1 MKERIKN
8 IAGSFFI
15 SVTLINL
22 AILILGK
29 ILRPEQQFGYEV
41 FAYPLI
47 YGVIGIIPAL
57 FVRSD
62 KELTVKQAIIK
73 EIAQMIMTV
82 VAIVVFIF
90 VGQPLTR
97 DILITASAV
106 ALSIVIIYCLVVLIG
121 WLMDLRTARV
131 MTEDLKR
138 FQEEST
144 KRESA

>member
-57 FVRSD
+57 FVKSD
-62 KELTVKQAIIK
+62 KELA
-73 EIAQMIMTV
+73 
-82 VAIVVFIF
+82 
-90 VGQPLTR
+90 
-97 DILITASAV
+97 
-106 ALSIVIIYCLVVLIG
+106 
-121 WLMDLRTARV
+121 
-131 MTEDLKR
+131 
-138 FQEEST
+138 
-144 KRESA
+144 

>member
-22 AILILGK
+22 AILIVGK

-57 FVRSD
+57 FVKSD
-62 KELTVKQAIIK
+62 KELTIKQAIIK
-73 EIAQMIMTV
+73 EIAQMMMTV

-90 VGQPLTR
+90 VGQPLTK

-144 KRESA
+144 ESSL

>member
-57 FVRSD
+57 FVKSD
-62 KELTVKQAIIK
+62 KELTLKQAIIK
-73 EIAQMIMTV
+73 EIVQMIMTV

-121 WLMDLRTARV
+121 WLMDLRTARD

-144 KRESA
+144 ESESA

>member
-73 EIAQMIMTV
+73 EILQMIMTV

-106 ALSIVIIYCLVVLIG
+106 ALIIVIIYCLVVLIG

-144 KRESA
+144 ESGL

>member
-15 SVTLINL
+15 SVTLIKL

-73 EIAQMIMTV
+73 EIAQMMMTV

>member
-57 FVRSD
+57 FVKSD
-62 KELTVKQAIIK
+62 KELTLKQAIIK
-73 EIAQMIMTV
+73 EIVQMIMTV
-82 VAIVVFIF
+82 VVIVVFIF

>member
-73 EIAQMIMTV
+73 EIAQMMMTV

>member
-22 AILILGK
+22 AILILGN

-57 FVRSD
+57 FVKSD
-62 KELTVKQAIIK
+62 KELTLKQAIIK
-73 EIAQMIMTV
+73 EIVQMIMTV

-144 KRESA
+144 ESGL

>member
-62 KELTVKQAIIK
+62 KELTIKQAIIK
-73 EIAQMIMTV
+73 EIAQMMMTV

-90 VGQPLTR
+90 VGQPLTK

-121 WLMDLRTARV
+121 WLMDLRTARD

-144 KRESA
+144 ESSL

>member
-57 FVRSD
+57 FVKSD
-62 KELTVKQAIIK
+62 KELTLKQAIIK
-73 EIAQMIMTV
+73 EIVQMIMTV

>member
-57 FVRSD
+57 FVKSD

-73 EIAQMIMTV
+73 EIVQMLMTV

-121 WLMDLRTARV
+121 WLMDLRTAKV

-138 FQEEST
+138 FQKEST
-144 KRESA
+144 ESGL

>member
-73 EIAQMIMTV
+73 EIVQMIMTV

>member
-57 FVRSD
+57 FVKSD
-62 KELTVKQAIIK
+62 KELTLKQAIIK
-73 EIAQMIMTV
+73 EIVQMIMTV

-144 KRESA
+144 ESGL

>member
-73 EIAQMIMTV
+73 EIAQMMMTV

-138 FQEEST
+138 LQEEST
-144 KRESA
+144 ERESA

>member
-73 EIAQMIMTV
+73 EIAQMMMTV

-144 KRESA
+144 KSSL

>member
-73 EIAQMIMTV
+73 EIAQMMMTV

-121 WLMDLRTARV
+121 WLMDLRTARD

-144 KRESA
+144 ERESA

>member
-57 FVRSD
+57 FVKSD
-62 KELTVKQAIIK
+62 KELTLKQAIIK
-73 EIAQMIMTV
+73 EIVQMIMTV

-106 ALSIVIIYCLVVLIG
+106 ALSIVII
-121 WLMDLRTARV
+121 
-131 MTEDLKR
+131 
-138 FQEEST
+138 
-144 KRESA
+144 

>member
-73 EIAQMIMTV
+73 EIAQMMMTV

-121 WLMDLRTARV
+121 GLMDLRTARV

-144 KRESA
+144 ERESA

>member
-29 ILRPEQQFGYEV
+29 ILRPEQQVGYEV

-57 FVRSD
+57 FVKSD
-62 KELTVKQAIIK
+62 KERTLNQAIIK
-73 EIAQMIMTV
+73 EIVQMIMTV

>member
-57 FVRSD
+57 FVKSD
-62 KELTVKQAIIK
+62 KELTIKQAIIK
-73 EIAQMIMTV
+73 EIVQMLMTV

-144 KRESA
+144 ESGL

>member
-57 FVRSD
+57 FVKSD
-62 KELTVKQAIIK
+62 KELTLKQAIIK
-73 EIAQMIMTV
+73 EIVQMIMTV

-90 VGQPLTR
+90 VGQPLTC

-144 KRESA
+144 ERESA

>member
-29 ILRPEQQFGYEV
+29 ILRPEQRFGYEV

-73 EIAQMIMTV
+73 EIVQMIMTV

-144 KRESA
+144 ERESA

>member
-73 EIAQMIMTV
+73 EIAQMMMTV

-144 KRESA
+144 ESGL

>member
-57 FVRSD
+57 FVKSD
-62 KELTVKQAIIK
+62 KELTLKQAIIK
-73 EIAQMIMTV
+73 EIVQMIMTV

-144 KRESA
+144 ESVL

>member
-73 EIAQMIMTV
+73 EIAQMMMTV

-121 WLMDLRTARV
+121 WRMDLRTARV

>member
-57 FVRSD
+57 FVKSD
-62 KELTVKQAIIK
+62 KELTLKQAIIK
-73 EIAQMIMTV
+73 EIAQMMMTV

-121 WLMDLRTARV
+121 WLMDLRTARD

-144 KRESA
+144 ESSL

>member
-57 FVRSD
+57 FVKSD
-62 KELTVKQAIIK
+62 KELTLKQAIIK
-73 EIAQMIMTV
+73 EIAQMMMTV

-90 VGQPLTR
+90 VGQPLTK

-144 KRESA
+144 ESIL

>member
-73 EIAQMIMTV
+73 EIAQMMMTV

-144 KRESA
+144 ERESA

>member
-62 KELTVKQAIIK
+62 KELTLKQAIIK
-73 EIAQMIMTV
+73 EIVQMIMTV

-144 KRESA
+144 ERESA

>member
-121 WLMDLRTARV
+121 WLMDLRTARD

-144 KRESA
+144 ESESA

>member
-62 KELTVKQAIIK
+62 KELTLKQAIIK
-73 EIAQMIMTV
+73 EIVQMIMTV

>member
-73 EIAQMIMTV
+73 EIAQMMMTV

-144 KRESA
+144 ERESD

>member
-62 KELTVKQAIIK
+62 KELTIKQAIIK
-73 EIAQMIMTV
+73 EIVQMLMTV

-90 VGQPLTR
+90 VGQPLTK

-144 KRESA
+144 ESVL

>member
-73 EIAQMIMTV
+73 EILQMIMTV

-144 KRESA
+144 ESGL

>member
-1 MKERIKN
+1 MKESNKN

-73 EIAQMIMTV
+73 EIAQMMMTV

-144 KRESA
+144 ERESA